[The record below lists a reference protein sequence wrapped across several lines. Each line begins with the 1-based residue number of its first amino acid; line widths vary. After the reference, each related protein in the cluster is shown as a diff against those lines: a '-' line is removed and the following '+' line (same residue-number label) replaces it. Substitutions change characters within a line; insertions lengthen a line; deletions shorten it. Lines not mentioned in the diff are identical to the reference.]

1 MSKIGLIIER
11 EYLSRVKKK
20 SFIIMTV
27 LGPIL
32 IAGLMAGAIWMGL
45 SDDTAYNVLVVDQT
59 KVTTEDGKNLYLFKN
74 KFKQGKQINFE
85 YDDKVL
91 TKSEFDE
98 SAYGLML
105 VINEGIVESPTAEL
119 MFKKLPSLKVRS
131 FIKAEVE
138 KVIEKEKLKLNNISE
153 NQYESIRTDLNLL
166 TIDSADGEKSFK
178 QEQAV
183 IGFIFAVIIYF
194 FIFMYGVQVMRGV
207 MEEKSNR
214 IVEVVISSVKPF
226 QLMMGKIIG
235 IALVGLTQF
244 FLWIIL
250 TFTFA
255 TVLQTFIF
263 PELSNGA
270 NYIENIQMAEKIQQN
285 SAIQQDIEMDKAAIN
300 EIGELIFY
308 RINWPLMLG
317 MFVFYFLGGY
327 LIYAALFAAVG
338 AAVDNET
345 DTQQF
350 MMPITLPLIFAF
362 VVSEFALAN
371 PEGNSVFWFS
381 IVPFTSPIVMMV
393 RVAMGFESGTI
404 WQLWLSMA
412 LLIAGFIFITWM
424 AGKIYRTGILMYGK
438 KVSYKE
444 IFKWLRYK
452 N

>member
-1 MSKIGLIIER
+1 M
-11 EYLSRVKKK
+11 V
-20 SFIIMTV
+20 
-27 LGPIL
+27 
-32 IAGLMAGAIWMGL
+32 AAIYMGL
-45 SDDTAYNVLVVDQT
+45 SDDTAYNVLVIDQT
-59 KVTTEDGKNLYLFKN
+59 KIKTDDGKDIYLFKN
-74 KFKQGKQINFE
+74 KFTKGKQVNFE
-85 YDDKVL
+85 YNDKIL
-91 TKSEFDE
+91 TKEEFE
-98 SAYGLML
+98 NSAYGLML
-105 VINEGIVESPTAEL
+105 IINENIIESPSAEL

-166 TIDSADGEKSFK
+166 TIDSKDGAKSFK

-183 IGFIFAVIIYF
+183 IGFIFAVVIYF

-244 FLWIIL
+244 LLWIVL
-250 TFTFA
+250 TSTLV
-255 TVLQTFIF
+255 TVSQAFIF
-263 PELSNGA
+263 PNLSNGA
-270 NYIENIQMAEKIQQN
+270 NYIEKIQMAEKVQN
-285 SAIQQDIEMDKAAIN
+285 EVAVKQDIEMDKAAIN

-362 VVSEFALAN
+362 VVSEFALTN

-381 IVPFTSPIVMMV
+381 IIPLTSPIVMMV
-393 RVAMGFESGTI
+393 RVAMGFEGSTI
-404 WQLWLSMA
+404 WQLWISMT
-412 LLIAGFIFITWM
+412 LLMCGFVLITWM